1 MSFLNNIDATLA
13 YNKPDIAEELSDGF
27 FLGYFEPGT
36 NGDAG
41 EQNCMIVRM
50 LRVGSITKMLFAEG
64 INYKNCLTWANRN
77 NYEYKYKEKQI

>member
-36 NGDAG
+36 NGDTG
-41 EQNCMIVRM
+41 TNNCMIVRM
-50 LRVGSITKMLFAEG
+50 LRIGSITKMLFAQG
-64 INYKNCLTWANRN
+64 NNYSCSLTWAKRRE
-77 NYEYKYKEKQI
+77 YEYKYKEKQI

>member
-13 YNKPDIAEELSDGF
+13 YNKPDIVEELADGF
-27 FLGYFEPGT
+27 YLGYFEPGT
-36 NGDAG
+36 NGDEG

-64 INYKNCLTWANRN
+64 INYKNSLTWANRA
-77 NYEYKYKEKQI
+77 NYEYKFKEKQI